1 MKKILMDGDVAII
14 DGVEFTT
21 EEIKNAFV
29 EQYKFHKLSDFIQT
43 NFDNGGVSS
52 E

>member
-1 MKKILMDGDVAII
+1 MKKILVDGDIAVI

-21 EEIKNAFV
+21 EQIKNAFV
-29 EQYKFHKLSDFIQT
+29 DQLRYHKLSDFIQT
-43 NFDNGGVSS
+43 NGGVSN